1 MVEYFNSEP
10 KIVKKGD
17 VIFELGPEYFD
28 FENIEDAIDV
38 LNDQATRIK
47 NPTYSYLKEAYEM
60 GAKALNII
68 KTIYIQKGD
77 Q

>member
-1 MVEYFNSEP
+1 MAEYFNSGT
-10 KIVKKGD
+10 KIVNKGD
-17 VIFELGPEYFD
+17 VIFEPGSEYFN
-28 FENIEDAIDV
+28 FENIEDSIDI

-60 GAKALNII
+60 GARALNII
-68 KTIYIQKGD
+68 KTILYTKGE

>member
-1 MVEYFNSEP
+1 MAEYFNSRQQ
-10 KIVKKGD
+10 IVKKGD
-17 VIFELGPEYFD
+17 VVFEN

-38 LNDQATRIK
+38 LNDQAARIK

-68 KTIYIQKGD
+68 KEKSNET
-77 Q
+77 